1 MAEKPK
7 TIADKSKQSPA
18 VDAKVITEPEVPK
31 SRFSTIFKALSI
43 FMALCI
49 LIAIGFAA
57 GVYLKFIDVEKIARD
72 ANLAQYP
79 VVARFLPKTN
89 FEPVELEEETT
100 SQPVIPIE
108 PKQIQP
114 PITSPLPNSQL
125 TGSNVITKEELEQQ
139 AKIKQKEEAKRIS
152 KLARLYGGMKPET
165 AVAIMKDL
173 DDPTVIAIFGKM
185 EEEQVSKL
193 LGLFDST
200 RAARITQDMLRGSQ
214 PQVQVPQ
221 IPQTSRL

>member
-7 TIADKSKQSPA
+7 TTANKSKQPPA
-18 VDAKVITEPEVPK
+18 VDAKVTTETEAPK
-31 SRFSTIFKALSI
+31 SKFSKIFKVLSI
-43 FMALCI
+43 FLALCI

-57 GVYLKFIDVEKIARD
+57 GVYLKLIDVEKIARD

-89 FEPVELEEETT
+89 FEPVELEEEPTTTQSVKPIDPKQTQPPTT
-100 SQPVIPIE
+100 SL
-108 PKQIQP
+108 
-114 PITSPLPNSQL
+114 LPNSQL
-125 TGSNVITKEELEQQ
+125 TGSNIITKEELEQQ

-152 KLARLYGGMKPET
+152 KLARLYGGMKPDA

-193 LGLFDST
+193 LASFDAT
-200 RAARITQDMLRGSQ
+200 RAARITQDMLRGQ
-214 PQVQVPQ
+214 PQVQ
-221 IPQTSRL
+221 IPQLPQAPRL

>member
-7 TIADKSKQSPA
+7 TTAEKPKQSAA
-18 VDAKVITEPEVPK
+18 VESQVTTEPEVPK
-31 SRFSTIFKALSI
+31 SKFSTIFKMLSI
-43 FMALCI
+43 FLVLCI

-57 GVYLKFIDVEKIARD
+57 GVYLKLVDVEKIARD

-89 FEPVELEEETT
+89 FEPVDLEEEITPT
-100 SQPVIPIE
+100 QPALPIE
-108 PKQIQP
+108 TKQVQP
-114 PITSPLPNSQL
+114 PTAPLLPNSQL
-125 TGSNVITKEELEQQ
+125 TGPNVITKEELEKQ
-139 AKIKQKEEAKRIS
+139 AKIKQKEETKRIS
-152 KLARLYGGMKPET
+152 KLARLYGGMKPEA

-193 LGLFDST
+193 LALFDSA
-200 RAARITQDMLRGSQ
+200 RAARITQDMLRGQ
-214 PQVQVPQ
+214 PQVVPK
-221 IPQTSRL
+221 L

>member
-7 TIADKSKQSPA
+7 TTAEKPKKAAA
-18 VDAKVITEPEVPK
+18 VESQVTSEPEVPK
-31 SRFSTIFKALSI
+31 SKFSTIFKVLSI
-43 FMALCI
+43 FLVLCI

-57 GVYLKFIDVEKIARD
+57 GVYLKLIDVEKIARD

-89 FEPVELEEETT
+89 FEPVDLEEEITPT
-100 SQPVIPIE
+100 HPALLIE
-108 PKQIQP
+108 PKQVQP
-114 PITSPLPNSQL
+114 PLTSLLPNSQP
-125 TGSNVITKEELEQQ
+125 TGPNVITKEELEKQ
-139 AKIKQKEEAKRIS
+139 AKIKQKEETKRVS
-152 KLARLYGGMKPET
+152 KLARLYGGMKPEA

-193 LGLFDST
+193 LALFDSA
-200 RAARITQDMLRGSQ
+200 RAARITQDMLRGQ
-214 PQVQVPQ
+214 PQVVPK
-221 IPQTSRL
+221 L